1 MAETPSTPSTPGSRA
16 VEMARAQSS
25 ALAEFKRPLPSERR
39 KTKPKILTEE
49 RYIEEMSKIIQRDF
63 FPDLERLRA
72 QNDYLDAESRRDFMQ
87 MAEIR
92 ARYSL
97 GRVSGTGSRSIS
109 NARNSGKLSYK
120 FKFSLKQ
127 MT

>member
-16 VEMARAQSS
+16 VEMVKAQNT
-25 ALAEFKRPLPSERR
+25 ALAEFKRPLANTSERR

-72 QNDYLDAESRRDFMQ
+72 QNDYLDAESRRDFLQ

-97 GRVSGTGSRSIS
+97 GRYSSTGSR
-109 NARNSGKLSYK
+109 NRPNGRNNGK
-120 FKFSLKQ
+120 
-127 MT
+127 

>member
-1 MAETPSTPSTPGSRA
+1 MTDTPKTPSTPGSRA
-16 VEMARAQSS
+16 MEVAKVQDRELAQ
-25 ALAEFKRPLPSERR
+25 FKMPLPSSTDGR
-39 KTKPKILTEE
+39 KHKPKILTEE

-72 QNDYLDAESRRDFMQ
+72 QNDYLDAESRRDFLQ

-97 GRVSGTGSRSIS
+97 GRGSSANSR
-109 NARNSGKLSYK
+109 RNSRNNGKL
-120 FKFSLKQ
+120 
-127 MT
+127 